1 MNLRKHLMPF
11 FAMFLFGT
19 VSLLGCASAGMDRGG
34 NVAGVDLGA
43 EPPGNDQRVNNDVL
57 PQVTGDPTQI
67 LFPVLADSQDG
78 V

>member
-1 MNLRKHLMPF
+1 MNLRKLLLPL

-19 VSLLGCASAGMDRGG
+19 VSILGCASTGMDRAGK
-34 NVAGVDLGA
+34 VAGVDPGV
-43 EPPGNDQRVNNDVL
+43 ESMGNDQRINNDVL
-57 PQVTGDPTQI
+57 PQVTGNPALI